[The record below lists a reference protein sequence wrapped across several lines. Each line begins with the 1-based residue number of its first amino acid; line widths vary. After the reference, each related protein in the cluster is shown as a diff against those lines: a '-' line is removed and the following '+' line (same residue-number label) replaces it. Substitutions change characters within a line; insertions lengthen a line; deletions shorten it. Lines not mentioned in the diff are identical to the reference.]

1 MSFTAFR
8 KLSSINQLVITGCV
22 AVLSFIV
29 LFSLSVVSAMP
40 FVDMHQLSNALSGIN
55 PDNPLTI
62 SLIKYFQVV
71 QSIGLFIIP
80 PIILGYLFE
89 GNSWNYLSLT
99 KKNGFR
105 LYVLAFFCIMV
116 ISPFISYIGTLNN
129 QMTFPSAFSGIE
141 NWMKKMENGADLM
154 IKLFIQTNSIGGI
167 AFNVL
172 MIAIIPA
179 IGEEFL
185 FRGVLQKIIT
195 SITKNYHWGI
205 WIAAFVFSALHL
217 QFYGFI
223 PRMILGALFGY
234 LLVFTGSLWIPIFC
248 HFINNLTGVIFLYL
262 EKNGLE
268 SLKTWNESNMDLS
281 LTWPLALGSIVLTLF
296 IMFRIKRNSVI

>member
-1 MSFTAFR
+1 MSFTAF
-8 KLSSINQLVITGCV
+8 KNLNSWSQLVMTGCV

-29 LFSLSVVSAMP
+29 LFSLSILAAIP
-40 FVDMHQLSNALSGIN
+40 FIDMHQLSNALSGIN
-55 PDNPLTI
+55 PDEPSTI

-80 PIILGYLFE
+80 PIIIGYLFE
-89 GNSWNYLSLT
+89 GNSWNYLNIN
-99 KKNGFR
+99 KKQGTWV
-105 LYVLAFFCIMV
+105 YVLALICILG
-116 ISPFISYIGTLNN
+116 ISPFISYIGTINN
-129 QMTFPSAFSGIE
+129 DMAFPPAFSEIE
-141 NWMKKMENGADLM
+141 NWMKNMEESANLM
-154 IKLFIQTNSIGGI
+154 IKRFIQTNSLGGI
-167 AFNVL
+167 AFNIL

-234 LLVFTGSLWIPIFC
+234 LLVFTGSLRIPIFC

-262 EKNGLE
+262 EKNGLDF
-268 SLKTWNESNMDLS
+268 LKTWNESNMDLS
-281 LTWPLALGSIVLTLF
+281 LTWPLALGSIVLTIF
-296 IMFRIKRNSVI
+296 IMIIIKRKSVN